1 MSRNPFTIS
10 YPGFEMMINA
20 QKPIVSMASIEPA
33 DTFLDHTH
41 CRAICEEIGDRL
53 REVLDRNTSRTPPNL
68 QRLIDRL
75 ADLERESAPSI
86 VPSFDELDPRIAWGI
101 LEPA

>member
-1 MSRNPFTIS
+1 
-10 YPGFEMMINA
+10 
-20 QKPIVSMASIEPA
+20 MASIEPA

-41 CRAICEEIGDRL
+41 CRAICEAIGDRL
-53 REVLDRNTSRTPPNL
+53 PEVLDRNTSRTPPNL

-86 VPSFDELDPRIAWGI
+86 VPSFDELDLRIAWGI